1 MVINIPDQGNQNELV
16 FLLGA
21 GASIEAGVPD
31 TRRFIYG
38 EKEKDGIQ
46 GFLEWLKETNKQ
58 KELEILE
65 KILNT
70 FKRKNESLIID
81 VELVLGVLNALN
93 NKEKYDLVYFY
104 DQSAF
109 EFKSDGDIQTLRT
122 LETDLKEFIRKKVV
136 VNKDGINYLAPLIGF
151 QKPINIF
158 SVNYDTCIEM
168 LSIKHKLTYTDG
180 FGLYWNPELFGK
192 DFDIKLFKLH
202 GSIIWYRTDWG
213 NYVKLPVEIGESDKI
228 TLIGGEIA
236 SPFILYPMGRKWE
249 YAEPLEYLTTKL
261 QKCLKDAKVCIVI
274 GYSFRDDY
282 IRNIFFEAAKEN
294 KKLTIVLISPN
305 AWEVFK
311 EKLRFIDEEKVISSP
326 IYEMVIC
333 FNYPFSSVLRDNYLY
348 RCCKSSIPQIRE
360 LYSAAENERRE
371 GFGEEYKNKFK
382 QCIYYAIGI
391 GDVITVEKIF
401 EKELGISPPDHWGP
415 FDEEEQFRL
424 SYSLAIFHLLNDDEK
439 GKNYFDIL
447 INTLRDIL
455 SAGIEYFDLNVELSK
470 EKEKEDNNL
479 RIKEIEEEIKNLQ
492 NNHLCPSFYPW
503 AARNTDLRNALSP
516 FADFIQL
523 QIKLM
528 SSEDAITKLLEDTL
542 NACQDF
548 LNTSNIQYDAGKYK
562 NAEKVD
568 IGGTKVEIHR
578 KMDLEDDLNNII
590 KSIYKFMELYE

>member
-1 MVINIPDQGNQNELV
+1 MV

-21 GASIEAGVPD
+21 GASVEAGVPD
-31 TRRFIYG
+31 TRKFIDGKRG
-38 EKEKDGIQ
+38 EGGIQ
-46 GFLEWLKETNKQ
+46 GFLEWLKESNKQ
-58 KELEILE
+58 TELEILE
-65 KILNT
+65 KILGTLKQRNGSRT
-70 FKRKNESLIID
+70 ID
-81 VELVLGVLNALN
+81 VELVLGVLNDLN

-104 DQSAF
+104 DRETFQ
-109 EFKSDGDIQTLRT
+109 FKSEDEVKILRI
-122 LETDLKEFIRKKVV
+122 LETDLKQFIRKEVV
-136 VNKDGINYLAPLIGF
+136 VSKDDISYLAPLIEF

-168 LSIKHKLTYTDG
+168 LSMKHKLTYTDG
-180 FGLYWNPELFGK
+180 FELYWNPELFEK
-192 DFDIKLFKLH
+192 NFDIKLFKLH
-202 GSIIWYRTDWG
+202 GSIIWYLTDWG
-213 NYVKLPVEIGESDKI
+213 NYVKLPVEIGEKENDEISLI
-228 TLIGGEIA
+228 TDETA
-236 SPFILYPMGRKWE
+236 SPFILYPMDRKWE

-261 QKCLKDAKVCIVI
+261 QKCLKDAKVCIVV

-282 IRNIFFEAAKEN
+282 IRNIFFDAAKEN

-305 AWEVFK
+305 AGEVFK

-326 IYEMVIC
+326 ISEMVIC

-348 RCCKSSIPQIRE
+348 RCCKSIPQIRN
-360 LYSAAENERRE
+360 LYSDSENARRE
-371 GFGEEYKNKFK
+371 RFGKEYENTFK
-382 QCIYYAIGI
+382 QCIYYAIEI

-439 GKNYFDIL
+439 RKNYFDSL
-447 INTLRDIL
+447 IKTLRDVL

-470 EKEKEDNNL
+470 EKEKEDNNG

-492 NNHLCPSFYPW
+492 NNHLYSSFYLW

-516 FADFIQL
+516 LADFIKL
-523 QIKLM
+523 QIKLR
-528 SSEDAITKLLEDTL
+528 SSEDVITKLLSDAM
-542 NACQDF
+542 NACQNF
-548 LNTSNIQYDAGKYK
+548 LKTSKIRYDTGKYK

-568 IGGTKVEIHR
+568 IGGTMVEIQR

-590 KSIYKFMELYE
+590 KSISKFRALYE